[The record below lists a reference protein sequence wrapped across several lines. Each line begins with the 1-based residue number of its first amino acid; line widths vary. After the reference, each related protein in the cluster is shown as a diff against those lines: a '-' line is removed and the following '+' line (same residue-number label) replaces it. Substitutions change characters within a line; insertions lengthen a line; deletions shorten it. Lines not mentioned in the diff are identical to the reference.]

1 MSVITVDESL
11 FNAISTPAEALNI
24 VGLNTLAEE
33 CVYMLPGCG
42 DLMLRKMLQQVFRDF
57 CQRTGTLITRDTGIV
72 THEADTLALCKDNG
86 EFQVFYGAR
95 IAASG
100 EELKNCRINDC
111 MLIEECGDMSVE
123 FSLPQD
129 EDDEDGDPVEYDVD
143 VTYSYVPRI
152 GTEVAPLWYLNKYG
166 DAIVA
171 GTLFRLLSMPN
182 KPWSDPTT
190 GQLKAIE
197 YQNALNNAVINRLTG
212 GNYADLNCRSSVPF
226 I

>member
-1 MSVITVDESL
+1 MSTITVDDSL

-42 DLMLRKMLQQVFRDF
+42 DLMLRKTLQQVFRDF
-57 CQRTGTLITRDTGIV
+57 CTRTGTLITKDTGVV

-86 EFQVFYGAR
+86 EFQVLYGAKL
-95 IAASG
+95 AASG
-100 EELKNCRINDC
+100 EEPADC
-111 MLIEECGDMSVE
+111 HPNEIELHEECGGLSVE
-123 FSLPQD
+123 FSVPQD
-129 EDDEDGDPVEYDVD
+129 EDDEDGNPVEYDAEA
-143 VTYSYVPRI
+143 TYSYIPRI
-152 GTEVAPLWYLNKYG
+152 GTEVAPLWFLNKYG

-182 KPWSDPTT
+182 KPWSDQTT
-190 GQLKAIE
+190 GQLKAVE